1 MITTPPPRRLRGADA
16 ATVATTLL
24 LIVLVGAPEVG
35 QARPPPVPT
44 PTVATA
50 LVPPLQAAQETEPL
64 SPEQAQADEEIR
76 ARLQALYDRIG
87 SLPDVTVEVEAG
99 IVRLR
104 GRALSL
110 EARQQA
116 VELAREAEGVVFVE
130 DELRVV
136 TDLGQRLE
144 PAMSRIQDYAMGAVA
159 FLPLLA
165 VALLIVGAFVVLGS
179 RIARWE
185 GPHLRLAT
193 TPFTRGLLGQIVRFA
208 FTMIGLLVALE
219 LLDATALV
227 GAVLGAAGVFGLAV
241 GFAFKD
247 IVENHLA
254 GIMLSLRQPFA
265 PNDHILVDSHE
276 GKVVRLTTRETILM
290 TLAGNHLRIPNAE
303 IFRSVVTNFTR
314 NPRRRFE
321 FTVSVGTR
329 DDLLAAQDAGLKAL
343 EGMTGVMEDPV
354 PSAQVEEL
362 GDSWVT
368 LRFFGWVDQL
378 EADFGR
384 VRSEAIRR
392 VKLALEEAEV
402 TMPAPEYAVV
412 LREGAPPPG
421 PHAVDEGKDERRK
434 RDDVPEAPEPAV
446 DHRRQDVSVDHALD
460 EQIEEDRRSS
470 EEGDL
475 LRTDP
480 DPSADVDSPT
490 DA

>member
-1 MITTPPPRRLRGADA
+1 M
-16 ATVATTLL
+16 LL
-24 LIVLVGAPEVG
+24 LLVSALGRPEAAMATPHPDST
-35 QARPPPVPT
+35 ARSLAPPPVVAAASPVT
-44 PTVATA
+44 TMVFATGPTVAT
-50 LVPPLQAAQETEPL
+50 AQETEPL

-76 ARLQALYDRIG
+76 SRLQALYDRIG
-87 SLPDVTVEVEAG
+87 SLRDVTVDVEAG

-116 VELAREAEGVVFVE
+116 VELAGNMEGVVFVE

-144 PAMSRIQDYAMGAVA
+144 PALDRIQDYAMGAVA
-159 FLPLLA
+159 FLPLLL
-165 VALLIVGAFVVLGS
+165 VALLILGTFMLLGS
-179 RIARWE
+179 WFARWD
-185 GPHLRLAT
+185 GPHLRFAT
-193 TPFTRGLLGQIVRFA
+193 TPFTRSLLRQLIRLA

-265 PNDHILVDSHE
+265 PNDHILVGSHE

-290 TLAGNHLRIPNAE
+290 TLAGNHVRIPNAE
-303 IFRSVVTNFTR
+303 IFRSVVTNYTR

-321 FTVSVGTR
+321 FTVSVGTG
-329 DDLLAAQDAGLKAL
+329 DDLVAAQDAGLTAL
-343 EGMTGVMEDPV
+343 RAMKGVMDDPE
-354 PSAQVEEL
+354 PSARVMEL

-368 LRFFGWVDQL
+368 LRFFGWVNQL
-378 EADFGR
+378 DADFGR
-384 VRSEAIRR
+384 VRSEAVRL
-392 VKLALEEAEV
+392 VKLALEEAEI
-402 TMPAPEYAVV
+402 TMPSPEYAVV
-412 LREGAPPPG
+412 LREGAGAMPP
-421 PHAVDEGKDERRK
+421 AIEGRAGDRP
-434 RDDVPEAPEPAV
+434 DSDGVLEAPEPTAE
-446 DHRRQDVSVDHALD
+446 RQQQDVSVDHTLD

-470 EEGDL
+470 EESDL
-475 LRTDP
+475 LSQEPEAPSP
-480 DPSADVDSPT
+480 DS
-490 DA
+490 